1 MSTKEGVRE
10 LAIYIHLPFCV
21 RKCLYCDFNSGV
33 YDREVQKS
41 YVNKLCEEIDWTF
54 EERRKKNP
62 GKDIITSIFFGGGT
76 PSVLEPELIK
86 QILCKL
92 KENAEL
98 CKLNTEKDL
107 CKPHEKDEL
116 CKPEITIEVNPGT
129 VEYLEPYEDP
139 LVEDKEKNIENN
151 IENKDKGI
159 EYIEK
164 TMDSAKD
171 ESKEDGKPQR
181 KNKLEYY
188 KAIGINR
195 VSIGMQSSSDEELKT
210 LGRIHNYED
219 FLKTYQM
226 AKDAGFEN
234 ISVDVMYALPGQTFS
249 SFEKTLRKTAELS
262 PPHISAYSLIVE
274 EGTPFDDMDLDLPGE
289 ETERRMYVSVG
300 KILKEYGY
308 HQYEISNYAK
318 DGFECRHNS
327 VYWKRGEYL
336 GFGLSAASLTYD
348 DSVFSSS
355 AKKNENAHSACETDG
370 SADKTDGTTNRTVMN
385 YRYTNT
391 GSMEE
396 YLKAETFEQLKAFRK
411 EEEHLSMNDCM
422 SEYAFL
428 SLRMNRGISA
438 AEFREFFGRD
448 LEEVYGD
455 VIRKNE
461 RWRLLTVSDE
471 GTVSLTAKGRNV
483 ANVVMADF
491 LLHEEEA

>member
-1 MSTKEGVRE
+1 MAVYGKYQVYYGKIKAELEHIKEEYGYSN
-10 LAIYIHLPFCV
+10 LSKAFAHWYL
-21 RKCLYCDFNSGV
+21 LYCIKMD
-33 YDREVQKS
+33 DQDIAETI
-41 YVNKLCEEIDWTF
+41 IDGNGDNGIDAILIDG
-54 EERRKKNP
+54 E
-62 GKDIITSIFFGGGT
+62 SM
-76 PSVLEPELIK
+76 VLYQFKFP
-86 QILCKL
+86 
-92 KENAEL
+92 
-98 CKLNTEKDL
+98 
-107 CKPHEKDEL
+107 
-116 CKPEITIEVNPGT
+116 
-129 VEYLEPYEDP
+129 
-139 LVEDKEKNIENN
+139 DKEKNIENN

-195 VSIGMQSSSDEELKT
+195 ISIGMQSSSDEELKT

-262 PPHISAYSLIVE
+262 PAHISAYSLIVE

-289 ETERRMYVSVG
+289 ETERKMYVSVG

-348 DSVFSSS
+348 ESGFSSS
-355 AKKNENAHSACETDG
+355 S
-370 SADKTDGTTNRTVMN
+370 
-385 YRYTNT
+385 
-391 GSMEE
+391 
-396 YLKAETFEQLKAFRK
+396 RK
-411 EEEHLSMNDCM
+411 
-422 SEYAFL
+422 
-428 SLRMNRGISA
+428 
-438 AEFREFFGRD
+438 
-448 LEEVYGD
+448 
-455 VIRKNE
+455 
-461 RWRLLTVSDE
+461 
-471 GTVSLTAKGRNV
+471 
-483 ANVVMADF
+483 
-491 LLHEEEA
+491 

>member
-33 YDREVQKS
+33 YNREVQKS

-54 EERRKKNP
+54 EERRKNNS
-62 GKDIITSIFFGGGT
+62 GKDVITSIFFGGGT
-76 PSVLEPELIK
+76 PSVLEPVFIER
-86 QILCKL
+86 ILCKL

-98 CKLNTEKDL
+98 CKPSEEIEL
-107 CKPHEKDEL
+107 CKPHKQSEL
-116 CKPEITIEVNPGT
+116 CKPEITIEVYPGT
-129 VEYLEPYEDP
+129 VEYSEPYED
-139 LVEDKEKNIENN
+139 LLAENKENN
-151 IENKDKGI
+151 IEIKDQVI
-159 EYIEK
+159 EYTEK
-164 TMDSAKD
+164 TADSTKD
-171 ESKEDGKPQR
+171 ESKEDNSPRK

-188 KAIGINR
+188 KEIGINR
-195 VSIGMQSSSDEELKT
+195 ISIGMQSSSDEELKT

-226 AKDAGFEN
+226 AKEAGFEN

-262 PPHISAYSLIVE
+262 PAHISAYSLIVE

-289 ETERRMYVSVG
+289 ETERKMYVSVG

-348 DSVFSSS
+348 ESGFSSS
-355 AKKNENAHSACETDG
+355 SRKMKMLIPHVKRMAVQIK
-370 SADKTDGTTNRTVMN
+370 RTV
-385 YRYTNT
+385 
-391 GSMEE
+391 
-396 YLKAETFEQLKAFRK
+396 
-411 EEEHLSMNDCM
+411 
-422 SEYAFL
+422 
-428 SLRMNRGISA
+428 LRN
-438 AEFREFFGRD
+438 
-448 LEEVYGD
+448 
-455 VIRKNE
+455 
-461 RWRLLTVSDE
+461 
-471 GTVSLTAKGRNV
+471 VSL
-483 ANVVMADF
+483 
-491 LLHEEEA
+491 

>member
-54 EERRKKNP
+54 EERRKNNP
-62 GKDIITSIFFGGGT
+62 GKEVITSIFFGGGT
-76 PSVLEPELIK
+76 PSVLEPVFIER
-86 QILCKL
+86 ILCKL

-98 CKLNTEKDL
+98 CKPSE
-107 CKPHEKDEL
+107 EIEL
-116 CKPEITIEVNPGT
+116 CKLNKQSELCKSEITIEVNPGT
-129 VEYLEPYEDP
+129 VEYSEPYED
-139 LVEDKEKNIENN
+139 
-151 IENKDKGI
+151 
-159 EYIEK
+159 
-164 TMDSAKD
+164 
-171 ESKEDGKPQR
+171 Q

-188 KAIGINR
+188 KEIGINR
-195 VSIGMQSSSDEELKT
+195 ISIGMQSGSDEELKT

-226 AKDAGFEN
+226 AKEAGFEN

-289 ETERRMYVSVG
+289 ETERKMYVSVG

-348 DSVFSSS
+348 ESGFSSS
-355 AKKNENAHSACETDG
+355 SRKNENAHSACETDG
-370 SADKTDGTTNRTVMN
+370 SADKTDGTTKRIVMN

-491 LLHEEEA
+491 LLDEEET

>member
-54 EERRKKNP
+54 EDRRKKNP
-62 GKDIITSIFFGGGT
+62 GKEVITSIFFGGGT
-76 PSVLEPELIK
+76 PSVLEPVFIER
-86 QILCKL
+86 ILCKL

-98 CKLNTEKDL
+98 CKPSEEIEL
-107 CKPHEKDEL
+107 CKPHKQSEL
-116 CKPEITIEVNPGT
+116 CKSEITIEVNPGT
-129 VEYLEPYEDP
+129 VEYSEPYED
-139 LVEDKEKNIENN
+139 LLAENKENN
-151 IENKDKGI
+151 IEIKDQVI
-159 EYIEK
+159 EYTEK
-164 TMDSAKD
+164 TADSTKD
-171 ESKEDGKPQR
+171 ESKEDNSPRK

-188 KAIGINR
+188 KEIGINR
-195 VSIGMQSSSDEELKT
+195 ISIGMQSGSDEELKT

-226 AKDAGFEN
+226 AKEAGFEN

-289 ETERRMYVSVG
+289 ETERKMYVSVG

-348 DSVFSSS
+348 ESGFSSS
-355 AKKNENAHSACETDG
+355 SGKNENAHSACETDG
-370 SADKTDGTTNRTVMN
+370 SADKTDGTTKRIVMN

-411 EEEHLSMNDCM
+411 EEEHLSINDCM

-461 RWRLLTVSDE
+461 RWQLLTVSDE

-491 LLHEEEA
+491 LLDEPLHQ